1 MKFAE
6 FSLHESILKAI
17 AEERFHTATL
27 VQQKVIPFVLA
38 KKNVVVSAQTGT
50 GKTAAFA
57 LRHSALSS
65 YTPASCRDHSS
76 SHACSRRRTHG

>member
-38 KKNVVVSAQTGT
+38 KKKCCCFSTNGY
-50 GKTAAFA
+50 G
-57 LRHSALSS
+57 
-65 YTPASCRDHSS
+65 
-76 SHACSRRRTHG
+76 